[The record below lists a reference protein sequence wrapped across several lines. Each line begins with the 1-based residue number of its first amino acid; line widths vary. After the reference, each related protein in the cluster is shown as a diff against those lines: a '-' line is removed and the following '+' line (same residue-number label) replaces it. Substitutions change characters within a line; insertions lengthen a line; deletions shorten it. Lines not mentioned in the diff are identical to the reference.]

1 MAQTITPCLWFNGQ
15 AEEATNFYLS
25 VFPNS
30 EVLNVTRYTEVGP
43 GEPGSVV
50 TISFQLNGQEYLAL
64 NGGPEFKFN
73 EAVSFIIDCATQE
86 EVDHYWEKLTADGGE
101 PGPCG
106 WLKDKFGVSWQVVPS
121 ILDEYL
127 RDEDRERANRVMET
141 MLKMSKL
148 DIAELQRA
156 YEGR

>member
-1 MAQTITPCLWFNGQ
+1 M
-15 AEEATNFYLS
+15 
-25 VFPNS
+25 
-30 EVLNVTRYTEVGP
+30 
-43 GEPGSVV
+43 
-50 TISFQLNGQEYLAL
+50 
-64 NGGPEFKFN
+64 
-73 EAVSFIIDCATQE
+73 SFIIDCATQE

>member
-43 GEPGSVV
+43 AEPGSVV